1 MGTAA
6 LQGLQGLGAT
16 AGILAEEVTSALGAS
31 VATELRKD
39 SGGREG
45 TD

>member
-1 MGTAA
+1 MGTTA

-16 AGILAEEVTSALGAS
+16 AGILAENVTSALGAS
-31 VATELRKD
+31 V
-39 SGGREG
+39 GGEG